1 MNLIFPN
8 VLKCLFRPAEP
19 HDTVK
24 LTFALKQQNLDQ
36 LEKVFW
42 DVSNPESSVYGIHL
56 SLEQVVDIV
65 KPSFTS
71 MKVRFTSS

>member
-1 MNLIFPN
+1 MFYNFSN
-8 VLKCLFRPAEP
+8 FRPAEP
-19 HDTVK
+19 QDTVK

-42 DVSNPESSVYGIHL
+42 DVSNPQSAAYGIYL
-56 SLEQVVDIV
+56 SLEQVVDII

-71 MKVRFTSS
+71 MKVRSTSS